1 MSNNINNDEEFLK
14 NHIASIENGGK
25 GASKEKPQVT
35 VQAANSR
42 TTDLQYLTFDV
53 KEFPC
58 GVFYPTGTQF
68 MIRSSQV
75 KEIQAYSMVDDT
87 NVYDIV
93 NKMNDMLSHC
103 VRVKYPDGS
112 MGSYLDV
119 RDPDRF
125 YLIFTI
131 RELTFQKG
139 NNLTTEAKC
148 SCGESHSIELI
159 RQNFTFFTIDE
170 RIEPYYSQVERC
182 FVFETMDGDVFKLA
196 PPKIGIQR
204 NFTDHIAK
212 QYAEKKEPNMSFL
225 KIMPFL
231 IPERVSISDDGIIA
245 KSKEYVEMGENAFQ
259 FLNDTVNMLTFGIKG
274 VNKLCSCGLEVHS
287 DNIFPNGASGVF
299 VVHNAFD
306 KFIKK

>member
-1 MSNNINNDEEFLK
+1 
-14 NHIASIENGGK
+14 
-25 GASKEKPQVT
+25 
-35 VQAANSR
+35 
-42 TTDLQYLTFDV
+42 
-53 KEFPC
+53 
-58 GVFYPTGTQF
+58 
-68 MIRSSQV
+68 
-75 KEIQAYSMVDDT
+75 
-87 NVYDIV
+87 
-93 NKMNDMLSHC
+93 
-103 VRVKYPDGS
+103 